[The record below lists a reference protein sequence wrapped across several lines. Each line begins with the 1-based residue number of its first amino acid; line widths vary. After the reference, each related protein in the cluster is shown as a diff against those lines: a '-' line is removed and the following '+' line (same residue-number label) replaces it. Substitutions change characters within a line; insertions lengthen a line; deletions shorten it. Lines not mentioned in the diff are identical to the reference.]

1 MDLTLTVQG
10 MTCGHCE
17 KAVKS
22 AVSGLAGVANVSV
35 DLDEKLVS
43 ITFNEDET
51 NVVEIKEV
59 IEDQG
64 YTVET

>member
-22 AVSGLAGVANVSV
+22 AVSGLTGVSNVSV
-35 DLDEKLVS
+35 DLDKKSVS
-43 ITFNEDET
+43 ITFDEDET
-51 NVVEIKEV
+51 NIVEIKEV